1 MSITQ
6 IAETMLR
13 REYNKK
19 MITLP
24 VKFWNLV
31 EYKPKYQLQMRLA
44 AKFIRAYGEEAV
56 QTVIDREAWCYSLA
70 AKALP
75 DMMEAQAEV
84 LKTEKMVQRATPKA
98 IEVIDESIPK
108 FRMGE
113 VKKRN
118 YE

>member
-6 IAETMLR
+6 IAEKMLR

-19 MITLP
+19 GVTLP

-31 EYKPKYQLQMRLA
+31 EYKTKYQFQMRLA
-44 AKFIRAYGEEAV
+44 AKLIRTYGEEAV
-56 QTVIDREAWCYSLA
+56 QAVIDREAWCYSLA
-70 AKALP
+70 AKRLP
-75 DMMEAQAEV
+75 DMMEIEANA
-84 LKTEKMVQRATPKA
+84 LRGEKI
-98 IEVIDESIPK
+98 IEKITSKSPEMIDDNIPQ

-113 VKKRN
+113 VKKRT